1 MEMSASLRYQR
12 ALEAGQAEL
21 CRVRARGS
29 RIVGLCEVMGTC
41 SVTGCCVGL
50 GVGGRQLLA

>member
-1 MEMSASLRYQR
+1 MLYCNQR